1 MHTLD
6 RAGRQPLPVFLP
18 PMQAK
23 PGALPP
29 VAEDEEWA
37 YEFDWGGPR
46 TLVRAQEGRVTVRE
60 RSGRVITGEFPELRG
75 LGDALGGT
83 EVLLDGQLMAFE
95 AGLPN
100 PAALRSP
107 GKNGKRRAPVWYL
120 PSDVLHLDGT
130 PCLDLPYLQRREL
143 LADLGLHGPAWQ
155 TPEHQ
160 LGNGGAALRSALGRG
175 LPGVLAKRL
184 KSPYQ
189 PGKRSPHWLSV
200 SGTGVQE
207 VVIGGWRPGGGSR
220 AATFGSLLLG
230 IPHGSR
236 LRYVGNVGTG
246 FTHQALEVLA
256 RRLGRLERKTSPFH
270 SVPGPQSRD
279 AHWVRPCLVGE
290 VVFRGWTDAACLRT
304 PRWRGLLPGRDPDGV
319 RIGE

>member
-1 MHTLD
+1 M
-6 RAGRQPLPVFLP
+6 QP
-18 PMQAK
+18 K
-23 PGALPP
+23 PGRLPP

-46 TLVRAQEGRVTVRE
+46 TLVRVQDGRTTVRE
-60 RSGRVITGEFPELRG
+60 RSGRAITAEYPELQG
-75 LGDALGGT
+75 IGASLGNT

-95 AGLPN
+95 SGLPN
-100 PAALRSP
+100 PAALKRR
-107 GKNGKRRAPVWYL
+107 GKRRAAVWYL

-130 PCLDLPYLQRREL
+130 PCLGLPYLQRRQL
-143 LADLGLHGPAWQ
+143 LADLDLRGHAWQ

-160 LGNGGAALRSALGRG
+160 LGNGGAALRSAIGRG
-175 LPGVLAKRL
+175 LPGVLAKRA
-184 KSPYQ
+184 KSQYQ
-189 PGKRSPHWLSV
+189 PGKRSPHWIAV
-200 SGTGVQE
+200 TGTGVQE

-220 AATFGSLLLG
+220 SGTFGSLLLG
-230 IPHGSR
+230 IPHGSG

-246 FTHQALEVLA
+246 FTHRALEVLA
-256 RRLGRLERKTSPFH
+256 ARLNRLERKTSPFH
-270 SVPGPQSRD
+270 SVPDPQARG

-304 PRWRGLLPGRDPDGV
+304 PRWRGLLPGRDPGEV